1 MKEYIN
7 NTVLTMQTATSQQ
20 LERNFGSNF
29 SVKYNLPENL
39 KILDTISQ
47 NFYWFWTP
55 GGMSIFRDLDY
66 RLWEKCEQNP
76 RRMLCEVSELRLW
89 QKANEPA
96 FVARVNRFA
105 EKMGKYLDEPPK
117 TFGKI
122 TTENPVAYFCAEYG
136 VHNSLPIY
144 SGGLGILAGDH
155 LKSASDMN
163 VPLIAIGLF
172 YRFGYFRQKIA
183 HDGWQEERYIDSF
196 QNQLAINPVFDADG
210 NRVEVSVHIRGR
222 EVTAQAWLAKI
233 GRISL
238 YLLDTNVPQNEE
250 VDRLITGHLYGGDT
264 ETRIV
269 QEKVL
274 GMGGV
279 RLLRALGIEP
289 SVYHLNE
296 GHSAFLTL
304 ELAKEYLDANETATF
319 ADAIPHIREKCV
331 FTTHTPVSAGNDAF
345 QPDLLLSCFKESFAA
360 SLKLSKE
367 EFLGLGRVDSDD
379 HSEFFGMTPLAIR
392 MCRSSNGV
400 SEKHGEVSRE
410 LWQEMFAGKSVEE
423 VPITHITNGVH
434 SLTWVASDYNHLYE
448 KKIGDDWTEILKDEK
463 AWAEAVNKL
472 SDEEIWD
479 AHFNLKNRL
488 IAFMRQRAYTTE
500 TGDSNTVPEH
510 SSFKNLFNPNILT
523 IGFARRV
530 AGYKRW
536 NLLMKDGERLL
547 KLIDNIERPV
557 QFIFAGKAHPQDRNA
572 KAILQNL
579 VNLKGNS
586 TWFQRAVFLEDY
598 DQEIARYMVQG
609 VDVWMN
615 VPRRPLEASGTSG
628 QKAAMNGGLNFSV
641 LDGWWIEG
649 YDEVNGFAIGPLRDE
664 PGVDDATIDDQ
675 DAEALYQVLE
685 NEIVPTYYAKGENG
699 LPTQWIARMRRALQ
713 TLTPKF
719 SSDRMLKD
727 YVEKIYS

>member
-7 NTVLTMQTATSQQ
+7 NTVLNMQTATSQQ

-47 NFYWFWTP
+47 NFYWFWTT

-76 RRMLCEVSELRLW
+76 RKMLCEVSELRLW

-105 EKMGKYLDEPPK
+105 EKMKNYMAEPPK
-117 TFGKI
+117 TYGKI
-122 TTENPVAYFCAEYG
+122 TPENPVAYFCAEYG

-163 VPLIAIGLF
+163 VPLVAIGLF
-172 YRFGYFRQKIA
+172 YRFGYFRQKIS
-183 HDGWQEERYIDSF
+183 HDGWQEERYIDSS
-196 QNQLAINPVFDADG
+196 QNELAVNPVFDANG
-210 NRVEVSVHIRGR
+210 KRVEVTVHIRGR
-222 EVTAQAWLAKI
+222 EVTAQVWLAQI

-238 YLLDTNVPQNEE
+238 YLLDTNVPQNQE

-304 ELAKEYLDANETATF
+304 ELAKEFLDANENATF
-319 ADAIPHIREKCV
+319 AEAVPHVREKCV

-345 QPDLLLSCFKESFAA
+345 QPELLLSCFKDSFPA
-360 SLKLSKE
+360 SLRLSKE
-367 EFLGLGRVDSDD
+367 EFLGLGRVSPENN
-379 HSEFFGMTPLAIR
+379 SEYFGMTPLAIR

-400 SEKHGEVSRE
+400 SEKHGEVSRD
-410 LWQEMFAGKSVEE
+410 LWKEMFADKPVEE
-423 VPITHITNGVH
+423 VPITHVTNGVH
-434 SLTWVASDYNHLYE
+434 APTWIASGFNHLYE
-448 KKIGDDWTEILKDEK
+448 DKIGNDWTETLQDEK
-463 AWAEAVNKL
+463 AWAEAINKL
-472 SDEEIWD
+472 SDEEIWNV
-479 AHFNLKNRL
+479 HYSLKNRL
-488 IAFMRQRAYTTE
+488 IAFMRQRAYTSA
-500 TGDSNTVPEH
+500 TGDANTVPEQ
-510 SSFKNLFNPNILT
+510 STYKNLFNPHILT

-547 KLIDNIERPV
+547 KLIDNVERPV
-557 QFIFAGKAHPQDRNA
+557 QFIFAGKAHPQDLNA

-586 TWFQRAVFLEDY
+586 TWFQRAIFLEDY

-628 QKAAMNGGLNFSV
+628 QKAAMNGALNFSI

-649 YDEVNGFAIGPLRDE
+649 YDEVNGFSIGPLRDE
-664 PGVDDATIDDQ
+664 EGLDDAAIDDN
-675 DAEALYQVLE
+675 DAEALYSVLE
-685 NEIVPTYYAKGENG
+685 KEIVPAYYAKGENG

-713 TLTPKF
+713 TLTPQF

-727 YVEKIYS
+727 YIEKIYN